1 MTWKGKRMEEENKI
15 TGRVIA
21 GSLLWKLLERFFSQG
36 VNLVVQIVLA
46 RLLLPEDFSSLAII
60 AAITNFASVFV
71 QTGLATALVQKEDV
85 DEQDV
90 NTLFT
95 ASICIAGILY
105 VILFLLSPWIASYYR
120 LPELKWAVR
129 ALALILFLNAV
140 NAVQSAQYSRSMQFK
155 KLFLRSAIAVP
166 LSGALGIILAVRGFG
181 VWALI
186 AQSLSNMLLV
196 VIFMS
201 IDNPHRLRF
210 GFSPA
215 RARRLYSFSVKI
227 LLSGLVS
234 QGTDTLRTMIIGRR
248 FSKNDLAYYDKAYT
262 YSYYAVNLVNSSV
275 TSVLLPVFSRKQN
288 EPDALLSMSRR
299 SVSLTAFVIFP
310 ALLGLAAVSE
320 PLILLLL
327 TEKWRGSIPFLMVF
341 CVLRLPGF
349 IVSVDKQV
357 LFALGRSEIG
367 LNYEITVCALNLILL
382 LFTARISPMAIALG
396 ATAVEFIGAG
406 LMLLIARRVYG
417 YSLSSRAAD
426 LGRPLLHSL
435 VMSSVVYCL
444 RTVSPSRL
452 VTLIVQVAAGAAL
465 YLMLAAVTRDPNL
478 KLAAA
483 AVKRALPSGRR
494 A

>member
-166 LSGALGIILAVRGFG
+166 LSGALGIVLAVRGFG

-186 AQSLSNMLLV
+186 AQSLSNASGGH
-196 VIFMS
+196 FYE
-201 IDNPHRLRF
+201 HRQSPPAALR
-210 GFSPA
+210 
-215 RARRLYSFSVKI
+215 
-227 LLSGLVS
+227 
-234 QGTDTLRTMIIGRR
+234 
-248 FSKNDLAYYDKAYT
+248 
-262 YSYYAVNLVNSSV
+262 
-275 TSVLLPVFSRKQN
+275 VFSGAGQT
-288 EPDALLSMSRR
+288 ALFLQRQD
-299 SVSLTAFVIFP
+299 P
-310 ALLGLAAVSE
+310 ALRPCLAGN
-320 PLILLLL
+320 
-327 TEKWRGSIPFLMVF
+327 RH
-341 CVLRLPGF
+341 
-349 IVSVDKQV
+349 
-357 LFALGRSEIG
+357 
-367 LNYEITVCALNLILL
+367 
-382 LFTARISPMAIALG
+382 
-396 ATAVEFIGAG
+396 
-406 LMLLIARRVYG
+406 
-417 YSLSSRAAD
+417 AAD
-426 LGRPLLHSL
+426 HDHRPPLLE
-435 VMSSVVYCL
+435 
-444 RTVSPSRL
+444 
-452 VTLIVQVAAGAAL
+452 
-465 YLMLAAVTRDPNL
+465 
-478 KLAAA
+478 
-483 AVKRALPSGRR
+483 KRPGIL
-494 A
+494 